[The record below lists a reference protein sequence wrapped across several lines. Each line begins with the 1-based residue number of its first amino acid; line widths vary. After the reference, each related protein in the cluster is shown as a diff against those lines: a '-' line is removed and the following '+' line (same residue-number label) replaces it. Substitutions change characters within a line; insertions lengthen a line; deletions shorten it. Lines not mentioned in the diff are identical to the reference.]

1 VTGPAAHVAV
11 VGAAEAQ
18 WGTALP
24 GLSAADVMA
33 EASRAALADAGLD
46 VDEVDGVFAA
56 TTQIPWASVTLS
68 EELGIRPR
76 WQDSTMIGGASPM
89 AHVNHARAAIAAGQC
104 EVALIAYGST
114 QRSVGRSSASVQEI
128 DPWEAPY
135 RPVLPVTAYAL
146 AASRH
151 MHEYGTTPE
160 QLAWVAVS
168 ARRWAQRRGAPAWH
182 TDDLAIDDVLAS
194 PRVCDPL
201 GVRDCCLVTDG
212 GAAIVV
218 TGADRARALRR
229 PPVFVLGAAEAQTHR
244 HVSSMPDLT
253 TTAAVESGARAFA
266 EAGLR
271 PGDVESAQ
279 LYDAFT
285 ITPILFLEDLGFCG
299 KGEGGPFVEDGAIAP
314 GGRLRVN
321 TSGGGLS
328 YGHPG
333 MNGLPLLVEAV
344 REVRE
349 EGKDVV
355 LAHGN
360 GGVLSTQAT
369 VLLGSEDAADDR
381 PRIKVSRL
389 REPAGAVMGRR
400 RRAAAPGRAAR

>member
-1 VTGPAAHVAV
+1 MTGIAV

-18 WGTALP
+18 MGQALP

-33 EASRAALADAGLD
+33 EAARAALADAGLTTAD
-46 VDEVDGVFAA
+46 VDGVFAA
-56 TTQIPWASVTLS
+56 ATQLPWASVTLS
-68 EELGIRPR
+68 EDLGIQPR
-76 WQDSTMIGGASPM
+76 YQDSTMIGGASPM
-89 AHVNHARAAIAAGQC
+89 AHVNHARAAIAAGLC
-104 EVALIAYGST
+104 EVAVIAYGST
-114 QRSVGRSSASVQEI
+114 QRSVGRAMASVQEV

-135 RPVLPVTAYAL
+135 RPPLPVAAYAL

-151 MHEYGTTPE
+151 MHQYGTTAE

-168 ARRWAQRRGAPAWH
+168 ARQWAQGREGAWSREPL
-182 TDDLAIDDVLAS
+182 TLEDVAAAR
-194 PRVCDPL
+194 RVCDPF

-212 GAAIVV
+212 GAALVV
-218 TGADRARALRR
+218 TSVARARGLRR

-244 HVSSMPDLT
+244 FVSAMPDLT

-271 PGDVESAQ
+271 PADVESAQ
-279 LYDAFT
+279 IYDAFT
-285 ITPILFLEDLGFCG
+285 ITPILFLEDLGFCP
-299 KGEGGPFVEDGAIAP
+299 KGEGGAFVADGAIAP
-314 GGRLRVN
+314 GGELRVN

-369 VLLGSEDAADDR
+369 VLLGSEEAASGR
-381 PRIKVSRL
+381 PRTKVARL

-400 RRAAAPGRAAR
+400 RRATAGRAKTR